1 MKKLFITILATLTL
15 SSFAYAG
22 SVNVGLSGS
31 IIDVSASGTETTT
44 AGDVGGGAANT
55 NSKSVD
61 AISGIASIFAE
72 FETDGGIV
80 IGLEHVPGTADVS
93 GKTHNR
99 NEAAQ
104 GVSGTDASG
113 QVNRQADAEVE
124 NFNTLYVEY
133 PFGSYYVRVG
143 ASQLDVITKEN
154 AITGSGTYGNAT
166 LDGLNVGVGYK
177 GAMGDYFTKL
187 SLEYTDFESL
197 SLTSTTSNKIT
208 ADLDT
213 TQLKFAIGKSF

>member
-1 MKKLFITILATLTL
+1 M
-15 SSFAYAG
+15 
-22 SVNVGLSGS
+22 
-31 IIDVSASGTETTT
+31 
-44 AGDVGGGAANT
+44 
-55 NSKSVD
+55 
-61 AISGIASIFAE
+61 
-72 FETDGGIV
+72 
-80 IGLEHVPGTADVS
+80 
-93 GKTHNR
+93 
-99 NEAAQ
+99 
-104 GVSGTDASG
+104 
-113 QVNRQADAEVE
+113 
-124 NFNTLYVEY
+124 
-133 PFGSYYVRVG
+133 G